1 MNGIADGAPSGLSFL
16 GQIEIENLL
25 YLQSS

>member
-1 MNGIADGAPSGLSFL
+1 MDGIADGAPSVSSFL